1 MDKITVVVATVD
13 PARMSSAEI
22 RHISSY
28 TNDKMP
34 KKKKHTMFLP
44 FSVVSG
50 SAIVLIN
57 GDSDQF
63 FRETF
68 MVVVISYL
76 GLPVKPRLL
85 TSQLSTFDNIIELI
99 FTLN

>member
-57 GDSDQF
+57 GDSDVSSRDFYGCCYQL
-63 FRETF
+63 
-68 MVVVISYL
+68 S
-76 GLPVKPRLL
+76 RLL
-85 TSQLSTFDNIIELI
+85 TSQLSTLDNIIELI
-99 FTLN
+99 FTLT

>member
-1 MDKITVVVATVD
+1 MQSMGVAMDKITVVVATVD

-57 GDSDQF
+57 GDSDVF
-63 FRETF
+63 SRDFYGCR
-68 MVVVISYL
+68 Y
-76 GLPVKPRLL
+76 
-85 TSQLSTFDNIIELI
+85 QLSWFASEAKIVDISTKHV
-99 FTLN
+99 

>member
-57 GDSDQF
+57 GDSDVSC
-63 FRETF
+63 ETF

>member
-1 MDKITVVVATVD
+1 MQSMGVAMDKITVVVATVD

-57 GDSDQF
+57 GDSDDSSRDF
-63 FRETF
+63 YGCR
-68 MVVVISYL
+68 Y
-76 GLPVKPRLL
+76 
-85 TSQLSTFDNIIELI
+85 QLSWFASEAKIVDISTKHV
-99 FTLN
+99 

>member
-1 MDKITVVVATVD
+1 MQSMGIAMDKITVVVATVD

-57 GDSDQF
+57 GDSDVF
-63 FRETF
+63 SRDFYGCR
-68 MVVVISYL
+68 Y
-76 GLPVKPRLL
+76 
-85 TSQLSTFDNIIELI
+85 QLSWFASEAKIVDISTKHV
-99 FTLN
+99 

>member
-1 MDKITVVVATVD
+1 MDKITVVVAKVD

-50 SAIVLIN
+50 SVIVLIN
-57 GDSDQF
+57 GDSDVSLRDF
-63 FRETF
+63 
-68 MVVVISYL
+68 Y
-76 GLPVKPRLL
+76 GCCY
-85 TSQLSTFDNIIELI
+85 QLSWFAREAKIADISTKHV
-99 FTLN
+99 

>member
-1 MDKITVVVATVD
+1 MQSMGIAMDKITVVVATVD

-50 SAIVLIN
+50 SAIVLID
-57 GDSDQF
+57 GDSDVF
-63 FRETF
+63 SRDFYGCR
-68 MVVVISYL
+68 Y
-76 GLPVKPRLL
+76 
-85 TSQLSTFDNIIELI
+85 QLSWFASEAKIVDISTKHV
-99 FTLN
+99 

>member
-1 MDKITVVVATVD
+1 MQSMGIAMDKITVVVATVD

-34 KKKKHTMFLP
+34 KKKKHTMVLP

-57 GDSDQF
+57 GDSDVSSRDF
-63 FRETF
+63 
-68 MVVVISYL
+68 Y
-76 GLPVKPRLL
+76 GCCY
-85 TSQLSTFDNIIELI
+85 QLSWFAREAKIADISTKHA
-99 FTLN
+99 